1 MHPYIHTHMPAYIQH
16 TLTPP
21 QIKQYTLPR
30 HPTTKPFSKPPSK
43 LAPGATTTPTSS
55 TTTPPST
62 TTTTTTTTITVKL
75 ISPRNPPFELSLPAQ
90 PPNTSLAEIKEQA
103 ARETGLPLA
112 KIKLL
117 CGKKPVGD
125 SKLLRELLVN
135 GGEEEGGLLELGVMV
150 LGGAAGFSLKKK
162 EVAVVEEAVV
172 EGEGD
177 KMQGVEGAAAAAAA
191 ADGAPVAQ
199 GLSGEGVLATGEFW
213 EDLRGFLQQRVRDE
227 AVAGEALGVFK
238 GAWEGRSA

>member
-1 MHPYIHTHMPAYIQH
+1 MPAYIQH

-21 QIKQYTLPR
+21 QTKQYTLPR

-43 LAPGATTTPTSS
+43 LAPGAA
-55 TTTPPST
+55 T
-62 TTTTTTTTITVKL
+62 TTTSPTSTTATPSTASTINVKL
-75 ISPRNPPFELSLPAQ
+75 LSPRNPPFELTLPAQ
-90 PPNTSLAEIKEQA
+90 PPNTSLAEIKEQVA
-103 ARETGLPLA
+103 HETGLPLA

-117 CGKKPVGD
+117 HGKKPVGD
-125 SKLLRELLVN
+125 SKLLRELVAV
-135 GGEEEGGLLELGVMV
+135 GGADGVGAGELELGVMV

-162 EVAVVEEAVV
+162 EVVVEEAVKEQEG

-177 KMQGVEGAAAAAAA
+177 KMQGVEGAV
-191 ADGAPVAQ
+191 ADGAASVAQ

-227 AVAGEALGVFK
+227 RVAGEALGVFK